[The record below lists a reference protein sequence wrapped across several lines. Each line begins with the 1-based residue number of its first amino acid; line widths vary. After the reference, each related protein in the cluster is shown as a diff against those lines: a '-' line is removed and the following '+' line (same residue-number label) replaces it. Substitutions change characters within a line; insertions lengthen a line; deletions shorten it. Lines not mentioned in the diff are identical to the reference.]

1 LDVNS
6 RLESTE
12 QRWRVER
19 RELKG
24 EVDKATRRIKELEE
38 TLVEVKHTQSR
49 VMLGTGT
56 KEIAV
61 KEVSQQNLI
70 LNDSIDKLKNELFNI
85 RRTLSQM
92 ESEKFDLEKEVLDL
106 RRDNQTYQ
114 QQLKLSREDNEHII
128 SLLELKN
135 TLMHSVNYDKPGH
148 LLPLEVFSA
157 MQKLS
162 IFVLNRT
169 NSDSK
174 VKFDEHSQAIVRSV
188 FNENSARM
196 MDHYER
202 RVEA

>member
-24 EVDKATRRIKELEE
+24 EVDKATRRIKELED
-38 TLVEVKHTQSR
+38 TLLEVKHTQSR

-70 LNDSIDKLKNELFNI
+70 LNDTIDKLKNELFNI

-92 ESEKFDLEKEVLDL
+92 ESEKFDLEKEVLNV

-169 NSDSK
+169 N
-174 VKFDEHSQAIVRSV
+174 
-188 FNENSARM
+188 
-196 MDHYER
+196 
-202 RVEA
+202 

>member
-6 RLESTE
+6 RLESAE

-56 KEIAV
+56 KEIAI

-92 ESEKFDLEKEVLDL
+92 ESEKFDLEKEVLNV

-114 QQLKLSREDNEHII
+114 QQLKLSKEDNEHII

>member
-6 RLESTE
+6 RLESSE

-56 KEIAV
+56 KEIAI

-92 ESEKFDLEKEVLDL
+92 ESEKFDLEKEVLNV
-106 RRDNQTYQ
+106 RR
-114 QQLKLSREDNEHII
+114 
-128 SLLELKN
+128 
-135 TLMHSVNYDKPGH
+135 
-148 LLPLEVFSA
+148 
-157 MQKLS
+157 
-162 IFVLNRT
+162 
-169 NSDSK
+169 
-174 VKFDEHSQAIVRSV
+174 
-188 FNENSARM
+188 EN
-196 MDHYER
+196 
-202 RVEA
+202 

>member
-6 RLESTE
+6 RLESAE